1 MADQDRPGAIP
12 VETVTSSQ
20 PRQER
25 NTLAWT
31 FALLFLIAVVLLA
44 VLWLR
49 YDAAKNKLAAVR
61 QAQITFSNQ
70 LATAL
75 GGELDLAKAD
85 AEALNYGLA
94 KDRLEALRGQLGVLS
109 ALAAGDENAAQLDE
123 AWQAFTQAIQ
133 ALSSLD
139 PQAPEKL
146 NKLRTQSVSALR
158 DLAMNLRE
166 QGGEQ
171 AEEVQSFEEPA
182 PRPLERPGR
191 PATTETGPAAPPA
204 PAPAVTNPPVSAP
217 TAPGAPPTAKP
228 ASPVVPKNQSGPG
241 SAPAPGVAPAP
252 GQPSVP
258 ATAPPSGA
266 PKPPAPAP
274 AGI

>member
-12 VETVTSSQ
+12 VETVTYNQ

-31 FALLFLIAVVLLA
+31 FALLFLITVILLA
-44 VLWLR
+44 VIWLR

-75 GGELDLAKAD
+75 GGELDLAQKD

-94 KDRLEALRGQLGVLS
+94 KDRLEALRGQLGVLA

-123 AWQAFTQAIQ
+123 AWNAFTQAIQ
-133 ALSSLD
+133 SLSSLD
-139 PQAPEKL
+139 PEAPEKL
-146 NKLRTQSVSALR
+146 NKLRTKSVTALR

-166 QGGEQ
+166 EAGAQE
-171 AEEVQSFEEPA
+171 EEVKSFEEPA

-191 PATTETGPAAPPA
+191 PATPETAPA
-204 PAPAVTNPPVSAP
+204 APAVTSPPVAAP
-217 TAPGAPPTAKP
+217 TGPGTAPAPKP
-228 ASPVVPKNQSGPG
+228 AGPPAPKLQPGPG
-241 SAPAPGVAPAP
+241 PAPTPGVAP
-252 GQPSVP
+252 GQPP
-258 ATAPPSGA
+258 APNTAPPGGA

>member
-12 VETVTSSQ
+12 VETVTYNQ

-31 FALLFLIAVVLLA
+31 FALLFLIAVILLA

-75 GGELDLAKAD
+75 GGELDLAQAD

-123 AWQAFTQAIQ
+123 AWNAFTQAIQ
-133 ALSSLD
+133 SLSSLD
-139 PQAPEKL
+139 PEAPEKL
-146 NKLRTQSVSALR
+146 NKLRTKSVSALR

-171 AEEVQSFEEPA
+171 AEEVKSFEEPA

-191 PATTETGPAAPPA
+191 PATPETAPAAPPA
-204 PAPAVTNPPVSAP
+204 PAPAVTNPPVAPP
-217 TAPGAPPTAKP
+217 TAPVAKP
-228 ASPVVPKNQSGPG
+228 ASPPVPKNQPGPG
-241 SAPAPGVAPAP
+241 STPAPGVAPAP

-274 AGI
+274 AGV